1 MANVNIK
8 VGYTIDK
15 TGLNEI
21 KRQLTDI
28 KTQAA
33 QAKLSGNLTDGLK
46 EASKAASQLEN
57 ILNSAWNS
65 KIGQLDLSKVN
76 TSIKNTYGSA
86 QELQQALIKGG
97 SSGATAYNS
106 FATQVLNTNLQLKQT
121 NKTLDNMAITLKNT
135 IRYGISSS
143 IFNNFT
149 NSIQKAYDYTVRLDT
164 SLNDIRIV
172 TSKSADEMDKFAIKA
187 NQVAKDLGR
196 STKDFT
202 EASLIYYQQGL
213 GNEEAQARAEVTMKA
228 ANVTGQ
234 TGREVSEQLTAVWN
248 GYKVTA
254 EEAELYVDK
263 LAAVAA
269 GTASDL
275 EELSSGMS
283 KVASAAN
290 LMGVDIDQLNAQ
302 LATVVSVT
310 RQAPESVG
318 TAFKTIYARMG
329 DIEAGLDDEVTLG
342 KYTSAMAEMGINVL
356 DANNQLRDMGEVIE
370 EIGNK
375 WTTMSREQQIAL
387 SQTMAGTRQYNNL
400 LSLFDNWDMYQDA
413 LKMSAES
420 AGTLQKQQD
429 IYMESTKAHL
439 QQLSTEA
446 ERTYDILFNQDTV
459 NGFADALTGVLSIFN
474 DLLAGLGG
482 GMHDFAFF
490 GSTIANIFNKQIGA
504 SIEKQIENI
513 EAIRANAQALNL
525 KGDIADSI
533 LNQQIIGQHAAQGQD
548 IGSAGLEKE
557 AQIAKQLLEVRQGL
571 SSEQYN
577 ELTNLQAQVGLEE
590 DRIQYLSE
598 YKNIAVE
605 ILDYEYATTRD
616 FQERLNIEKENL
628 QIRQDE
634 LKELNSQLNFY

>member
-97 SSGATAYNS
+97 SSGATTYNS

-172 TSKSADEMDKFAIKA
+172 TGKSADEMDKFAIKA

-283 KVASAAN
+283 KVASAN
-290 LMGVDIDQLNAQ
+290 VMGVDVDQLNAQ

-356 DANNQLRDMGEVIE
+356 NANNQLRDMGEVIE

-490 GSTIANIFNKQIGA
+490 
-504 SIEKQIENI
+504 
-513 EAIRANAQALNL
+513 R
-525 KGDIADSI
+525 
-533 LNQQIIGQHAAQGQD
+533 
-548 IGSAGLEKE
+548 
-557 AQIAKQLLEVRQGL
+557 
-571 SSEQYN
+571 
-577 ELTNLQAQVGLEE
+577 
-590 DRIQYLSE
+590 
-598 YKNIAVE
+598 
-605 ILDYEYATTRD
+605 
-616 FQERLNIEKENL
+616 
-628 QIRQDE
+628 
-634 LKELNSQLNFY
+634 FYYC